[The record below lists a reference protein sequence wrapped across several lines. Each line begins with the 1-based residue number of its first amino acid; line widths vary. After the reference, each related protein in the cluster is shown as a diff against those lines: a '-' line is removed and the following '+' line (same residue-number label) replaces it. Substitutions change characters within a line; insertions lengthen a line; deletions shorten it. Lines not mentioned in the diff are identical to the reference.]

1 KAAGEGAGDA
11 THATD
16 ASDARTGAN
25 DAVVAERLSR
35 ARRADVPRFGGRL
48 GLAIAHPRW
57 ALTVAVDRK
66 HAGRSGSDLIAAIV
80 LLLAATQLRGLATA
94 VWLGSSVD
102 LGLGMRA
109 ALRVLTGTLTIDLA
123 LLVLGALV
131 VFALAGA
138 RRDLGRACDLAC
150 VAALPLLF

>member
-1 KAAGEGAGDA
+1 VEGGAVRGDLASPQVDRTARRQGMIERQAKASEPAANEGSVNGAQEGAKAAGEGAGDA

-94 VWLGSSVD
+94 VWLGSSV
-102 LGLGMRA
+102 
-109 ALRVLTGTLTIDLA
+109 
-123 LLVLGALV
+123 
-131 VFALAGA
+131 
-138 RRDLGRACDLAC
+138 
-150 VAALPLLF
+150 